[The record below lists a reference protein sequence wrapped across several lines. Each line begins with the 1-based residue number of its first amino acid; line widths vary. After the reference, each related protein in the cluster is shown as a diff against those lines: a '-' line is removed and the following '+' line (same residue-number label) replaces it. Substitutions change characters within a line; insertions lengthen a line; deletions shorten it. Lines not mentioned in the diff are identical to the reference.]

1 MEMNIKMKKGF
12 TLVEVLVSV
21 AIIVALVTVI
31 MYAPTSARKK
41 AAFTRA
47 SIEAEQIATGALL
60 YYQTTGSWAPD
71 VLTLGEDAAF
81 YTPQYIDI
89 TGTSPSSY
97 LGSGYKWDWQ
107 NWEFPN
113 SAGFQCWQSVDLYR
127 ESGPNKTLVMRD
139 CIRNVCQKQ
148 KFCDGQASPIC
159 YDTATNRDNGTPPTY
174 PLGNT
179 YSPACEE
186 CGDEA
191 ECANKYRK

>member
-1 MEMNIKMKKGF
+1 MNIKRGF

-21 AIIVALVTVI
+21 AIIVALVAVI
-31 MYAPTSARKK
+31 MVAPRDARQK
-41 AAFTRA
+41 AGLTRA
-47 SIEAEQIATGALL
+47 KAEMNQIATGALL
-60 YYQTTGSWAPD
+60 DYQTTGSWAPD
-71 VLTLGEDAAF
+71 TLTLGDDAAF

-97 LGSGYKWDWQ
+97 LGSEYKWDWQ

-127 ESGPNKTLVMRD
+127 ESGASKVLVMRK
-139 CIRNVCQKQ
+139 CIRNMCQNQ

-159 YDTATNRDNGTPPTY
+159 YDTATNRDNNTPPTY
-174 PLGNT
+174 ALGTT

-186 CGDEA
+186 CGNEI